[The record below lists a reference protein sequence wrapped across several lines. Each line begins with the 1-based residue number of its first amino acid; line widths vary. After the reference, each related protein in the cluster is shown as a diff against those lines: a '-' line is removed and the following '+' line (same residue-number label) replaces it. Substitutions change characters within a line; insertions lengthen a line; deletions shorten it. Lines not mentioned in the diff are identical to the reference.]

1 MLLSC
6 TYGAFNTM
14 HLVVPPKLKS
24 IVLSKKKQLSQIF
37 SPSYV
42 LEDSISND
50 LKLLKNSLKQMKVK
64 NSFLTF
70 CFLCFP
76 VKRIL

>member
-1 MLLSC
+1 
-6 TYGAFNTM
+6 M

-24 IVLSKKKQLSQIF
+24 IVLSKKQRSQIF

-42 LEDSISND
+42 LEDAISND

-64 NSFLTF
+64 TVF
-70 CFLCFP
+70 
-76 VKRIL
+76 

>member
-6 TYGAFNTM
+6 TFGAFNTM

-24 IVLSKKKQLSQIF
+24 IVLSKKQLGQIF
-37 SPSYV
+37 SPSFV
-42 LEDSISND
+42 LEDAISND
-50 LKLLKNSLKQMKVK
+50 LKLLKNSLKQMNVK
-64 NSFLTF
+64 NSFFTF
-70 CFLCFP
+70 GFLCFP

>member
-6 TYGAFNTM
+6 TYGAFNMM

-24 IVLSKKKQLSQIF
+24 IDLSKKQRSQIF

-42 LEDSISND
+42 LEDAISND

-64 NSFLTF
+64 TVF
-70 CFLCFP
+70 
-76 VKRIL
+76 